1 MPEIQIISWIPGFLR
16 VKRFLSA
23 DTGSAATVKLLIRQ
37 CHVADCGVGQPLLV
51 DHGQRD
57 DEGVGLCP

>member
-23 DTGSAATVKLLIRQ
+23 DTGSAATANLL
-37 CHVADCGVGQPLLV
+37 
-51 DHGQRD
+51 
-57 DEGVGLCP
+57 